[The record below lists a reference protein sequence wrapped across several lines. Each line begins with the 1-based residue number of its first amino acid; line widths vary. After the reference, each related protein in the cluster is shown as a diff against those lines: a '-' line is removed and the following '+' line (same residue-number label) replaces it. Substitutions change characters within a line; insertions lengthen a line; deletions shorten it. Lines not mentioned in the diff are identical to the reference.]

1 MQNSVIDI
9 VIRIKNGFMVGN
21 ETIAAPYSRFSEEVV
36 KKLTQLGFLKTYK
49 SDQKSIQVTLSYS
62 DKQPAMTDVKIF
74 SKPGRR
80 LYVSYKDLKPVL
92 GGLGYSIISTPKGI
106 LTNKEARKLK
116 IGGELLFSIW

>member
-9 VIRIKNGFMVGN
+9 VIRIKNGYMVGN
-21 ETIAAPYSRFSEEVV
+21 EAIEAPYSRFSEEVV
-36 KKLTQLGFLKTYK
+36 KKLVQLGFLKTYK
-49 SDQKSIQVTLSYS
+49 SDQKNIRVTLSYS
-62 DKQPAMTDVKIF
+62 DKHPSMTDVKIF

-92 GGLGYSIISTPKGI
+92 GGLGYSIISSPKGI